1 MNNNLVRH
9 GAAKDKTPI
18 SCIKESKTVPDHP
31 HQAPTL
37 TDIAIFDQ
45 KSKTHIY
52 PCPFRIDLVY
62 MARFFQI
69 QMCDHLLS

>member
-1 MNNNLVRH
+1 MNNNLIRH
-9 GAAKDKTPI
+9 EAAKDKTPT

-45 KSKTHIY
+45 KKAKPIFIPAPSELIWCTWSG
-52 PCPFRIDLVY
+52 FS
-62 MARFFQI
+62 I
-69 QMCDHLLS
+69 QMYGYLLS

>member
-9 GAAKDKTPI
+9 EAAKDKTPT

-45 KSKTHIY
+45 KKQNPY
-52 PCPFRIDLVY
+52 
-62 MARFFQI
+62 
-69 QMCDHLLS
+69 LSLPLPN